1 MCEYQWSKM
10 YLIFFVFCL
19 LAFISVRY
27 VKVVFI
33 VASVSIAASYAVEE
47 NTKNVIYEAH
57 TKFTSGSLDFML
69 APLRPLPTRH
79 VFVVP
84 SENAS
89 LSPCLAPIQCNKA
102 SVSALEEAVNTNVPF
117 PGNTFLLFLFINC
130 TGIID
135 PDLCLYIK
143 ILVGKNMGPPIC
155 KVKCEFTMRTFC
167 LCLTALKVNRLVKS
181 HRESPEFRFGPFELQ
196 NMNTPN
202 KNSAPSHFSEP
213 MQFT

>member
-1 MCEYQWSKM
+1 MVKNVFDF
-10 YLIFFVFCL
+10 FFVFCL
-19 LAFISVRY
+19 LAFISFRY

-47 NTKNVIYEAH
+47 NTKNVIYEAL
-57 TKFTSGSLDFML
+57 TKFTSGSLDFIL
-69 APLRPLPTRH
+69 APLRPLPTSH

-102 SVSALEEAVNTNVPF
+102 SVSASEEAVNTNVPF

-135 PDLCLYIK
+135 PDLCLYYIK

-167 LCLTALKVNRLVKS
+167 LCLTALKVNRLVKT
-181 HRESPEFRFGPFELQ
+181 HRESPEFPIRPIRVTKHENAKQKQRPEPF
-196 NMNTPN
+196 
-202 KNSAPSHFSEP
+202 F
-213 MQFT
+213 